1 MFVAIL
7 SLLLLLTKGKRGGSV
22 VSCEELT
29 ALVRSPESKGC
40 PGWDEWWWSS
50 SCSRRL
56 TARA

>member
-40 PGWDEWWWSS
+40 PG
-50 SCSRRL
+50 
-56 TARA
+56 